1 MEHKL
6 PTIEECLATIR
17 ELNKENNETEE
28 NLKHKANWLY
38 MLNRLKFWDDMP
50 ILIELIQYEIKHK
63 SK

>member
-17 ELNKENNETEE
+17 ELNKGNSESEE

-38 MLNRLKFWDDMP
+38 MLNRIKFWDDMP
-50 ILIELIQYEIKHK
+50 ILIELIQYEVKQK
-63 SK
+63 CK